1 MIFFSIFYREM
12 VEYENTNAYILQQY
26 RDNSNYFGL
35 PALIFLYTGS
45 VIFSFPS
52 SPEALCFSI

>member
-1 MIFFSIFYREM
+1 M